1 MRQKLL
7 LFIVLTNVFLYAISF
22 RLGLERPIINIDYV
36 LVYLVF
42 LSFGYHKALKVLAI
56 VCMISLSAVDILLF
70 VNQIFPFVQLGDF
83 FYLST
88 FVFTGPLAYQKWLF
102 IAVFY
107 LIFTYIIGS
116 VLFFVTHKRVLT
128 KELAFYIVCSVII
141 ALFNMDSIRSQTL
154 FFITH
159 YSEDYHKIRG
169 SDELLS
175 PNKYGS
181 VSKSIFDNIQTNANG
196 DKILLIVNESLGKA
210 TNPDIQ
216 AALLAPLYEHQLY
229 YDYIEDGAFS
239 FVGPTVSG
247 ELRELCQ
254 KNATVMDIS
263 RVEDKEFSNCLP
275 ALLREQGYDT
285 YSVHGAAGGLYDR
298 LRWYPLIGF
307 NHVLFKEDFTV
318 ARDCKSF
325 SGKCDYDLFEPIADI
340 FTSKQKVMLYWLT
353 LNTHAPYDDKLFV
366 DGFNCQDFSLKENS
380 EACLNFKQQY
390 QFFYR
395 LSEYVQD
402 DRMKGVEVYVVGD
415 HAPPI
420 MSLKD
425 NYSIYEDFDVSW
437 IRFKVKEIVP
447 NHPKSHSSIV

>member
-7 LFIVLTNVFLYAISF
+7 LFIVLTNIFLYAISF
-22 RLGLERPIINIDYV
+22 TLGLERPIINIDYI

-42 LSFGYHKALKVLAI
+42 LSFSYHKALKVLAI
-56 VCMISLSAVDILLF
+56 AGMLALSAVDILLL
-70 VNQIFPFVQLGDF
+70 VNQIFPFVQLGDL

-88 FVFTGPLAYQKWLF
+88 FVFTGPLAYQKGLF

-107 LIFTYIIGS
+107 LIFIYIIGS
-116 VLFFVTHKRVLT
+116 AWFFVKYDRAST
-128 KELAFYIVCSVII
+128 KELILCIVCSVVI
-141 ALFNMDSIRSQTL
+141 ALFDTNSIRSQTL

-169 SDELLS
+169 NDELLS
-175 PNKYGS
+175 RNKYDS
-181 VSKSIFDNIQTNANG
+181 VSKPIFDNIQINANG

-210 TNPDIQ
+210 TDPKIQ
-216 AALLAPLYEHQLY
+216 EALLAPLYQHKQDY
-229 YDYIEDGAFS
+229 KYIEDGAFS

-247 ELRELCQ
+247 EIRELCQ

-263 RVEDKEFSNCLP
+263 KVKDKEFTNCLP
-275 ALLREQGYDT
+275 TLLREQGYDT
-285 YSVHGAAGGLYDR
+285 YSVHGAASGLYDR
-298 LRWYPLIGF
+298 SRWYPLIGF
-307 NHVLFKEDFTV
+307 NHVLFKEDFAA

-340 FTSKQKVMLYWLT
+340 FVSKQKVFLYWLT
-353 LNTHAPYDDKLFV
+353 LNTHTPYDDYLFV
-366 DGFNCQDFSLKENS
+366 DGFDCKKFSLKAKG

-402 DRMKGVEVYVVGD
+402 DRMKGVEVYIVGD

-425 NYSIYEDFDVSW
+425 NYSVYEDFDVSW
-437 IRFKVKEIVP
+437 INFKIK
-447 NHPKSHSSIV
+447 

>member
-1 MRQKLL
+1 MLIL
-7 LFIVLTNVFLYAISF
+7 LTNIFLYGISF
-22 RLGLERPIINIDYV
+22 TLGLERPIINIDYV
-36 LVYLVF
+36 LVYLIF
-42 LSFGYHKALKVLAI
+42 LSFSYHRALKVLAI
-56 VCMISLSAVDILLF
+56 ACMLALSAVDILLL
-70 VNQIFPFVQLGDF
+70 VNQIFPFVQLGDL

-88 FVFTGPLAYQKWLF
+88 FVFTGPLAYQKWFF

-107 LIFTYIIGS
+107 LIFIYIIGS
-116 VLFFVTHKRVLT
+116 AWFFVKQQRHPI
-128 KELAFYIVCSVII
+128 KEVIFYILCALII
-141 ALFNMDSIRSQTL
+141 ALLNIDIIRSQTL

-169 SDELLS
+169 NDELLS
-175 PNKYGS
+175 RNKYDS
-181 VSKSIFDNIQTNANG
+181 VSKPIFDNIQNNDNG

-210 TNPDIQ
+210 TDPKVQ
-216 AALLAPLYEHQLY
+216 EALLAPLHQHKQYYE
-229 YDYIEDGAFS
+229 YIEDGAFS

-247 ELRELCQ
+247 EIRELCQ

-263 RVEDKEFSNCLP
+263 KVKDKEFTNCLP
-275 ALLREQGYDT
+275 TLLREQGYDT

-298 LRWYPLIGF
+298 SRWYPLIGF
-307 NHVLFKEDFTV
+307 NHVLFKEDFAA

-340 FTSKQKVMLYWLT
+340 FANKQKVMLYWLT
-353 LNTHAPYDDKLFV
+353 LNTHTPYDDYLFV
-366 DGFNCQDFSLKENS
+366 DGFDCQDFSLKEKS

-402 DRMKGVEVYVVGD
+402 ERMKGVEVYIVGD

-425 NYSIYEDFDVSW
+425 NYLVYEDFDVSW
-437 IRFKVKEIVP
+437 IKFKIKE
-447 NHPKSHSSIV
+447 

>member
-7 LFIVLTNVFLYAISF
+7 LFIVLTNIFLYAISF
-22 RLGLERPIINIDYV
+22 RLGLERPVVNIDYL

-42 LSFGYHKALKVLAI
+42 LTVSYHKALKMLAI
-56 VCMISLSAVDILLF
+56 AGMVALSTVDILLL
-70 VNQIFPFVQLGDF
+70 VNQIFPFVQLGDL

-107 LIFTYIIGS
+107 LIFIYIIGS
-116 VLFFVTHKRVLT
+116 AFFFVSHERTHTRELT
-128 KELAFYIVCSVII
+128 FYIVCSIII
-141 ALFNMDSIRSQTL
+141 ALFNMDSIRSRTV

-169 SDELLS
+169 NNQLLRD
-175 PNKYGS
+175 NQYDS
-181 VSKSIFDNIQTNANG
+181 VSQTIFDNIQQQANG

-210 TNPDIQ
+210 TDPNIQ
-216 AALLAPLYEHQLY
+216 KALLAPLYKHKPH

-263 RVEDKEFSNCLP
+263 KVDDKEFANCLP
-275 ALLREQGYDT
+275 ARLRQQGYST
-285 YSVHGAAGGLYDR
+285 YSVHGAAGALYDR
-298 LRWYPLIGF
+298 SRWYPLIGF
-307 NHVLFKEDFTV
+307 DDVLFKDDFTE

-325 SGKCDYDLFEPIADI
+325 SGKCDYDLFDPIADI
-340 FTSKQKVMLYWLT
+340 LASKEKVLLYWLT
-353 LNTHAPYDDKLFV
+353 LNTHTPYDDYLFV
-366 DGFNCQDFSLKENS
+366 DGFDCKKFSLKIKG

-390 QFFYR
+390 QFFY
-395 LSEYVQD
+395 
-402 DRMKGVEVYVVGD
+402 
-415 HAPPI
+415 
-420 MSLKD
+420 SLD
-425 NYSIYEDFDVSW
+425 
-437 IRFKVKEIVP
+437 
-447 NHPKSHSSIV
+447 

>member
-141 ALFNMDSIRSQTL
+141 ALFNMDSIRSQTV

-169 SDELLS
+169 NEQLLRD
-175 PNKYGS
+175 NQYDS
-181 VSKSIFDNIQTNANG
+181 VSQSIFDNIQQHANG

-210 TNPDIQ
+210 TDLSIQ
-216 AALLAPLYEHQLY
+216 QALLAPLYKHKPH

-254 KNATVMDIS
+254 KNATVMDI
-263 RVEDKEFSNCLP
+263 RKVDDKEFADCLP
-275 ALLREQGYDT
+275 ELLREQGFDT

-298 LRWYPLIGF
+298 SRWYPLIGF
-307 NHVLFKEDFTV
+307 SHVLFKDDFTE

-340 FTSKQKVMLYWLT
+340 FASKEKVLLYWLT
-353 LNTHAPYDDKLFV
+353 LNTHTPYDDYLFV
-366 DGFNCQDFSLKENS
+366 DGFDCKAFSLKAKG

-402 DRMKGVEVYVVGD
+402 DRMKGVEVYIVGD
-415 HAPPI
+415 HTPPI

-425 NYSIYEDFDVSW
+425 NYSVFEDFDVTW
-437 IRFKVKEIVP
+437 IKFKIK
-447 NHPKSHSSIV
+447 

>member
-22 RLGLERPIINIDYV
+22 RLGLERPIINLDYA
-36 LVYLVF
+36 LIYLLF
-42 LSFGYHKALKVLAI
+42 LTFSYHKALKILAI
-56 VCMISLSAVDILLF
+56 VCMIALSTIDILLF
-70 VNQIFPFVQLGDF
+70 VNQIFPFVQLGDL

-107 LIFTYIIGS
+107 LVFIYIIGS
-116 VLFFVTHKRVLT
+116 AWFFVKHERVLT
-128 KELAFYIVCSVII
+128 KEIIFYIVCSVII
-141 ALFNMDSIRSQTL
+141 ALFNMDSTRSQTL

-169 SDELLS
+169 NDELLS

-181 VSKSIFDNIQTNANG
+181 VSKSIFENIQTNANG

-210 TNPDIQ
+210 TDPKIQ
-216 AALLAPLYEHQLY
+216 VALLAPLYQHQRY
-229 YDYIEDGAFS
+229 YHYIEDGAFS

-254 KNATVMDIS
+254 KNATVMDI
-263 RVEDKEFSNCLP
+263 RKVEDKEFTNCLP

-285 YSVHGAAGGLYDR
+285 YSVHGAEGGLYDR

-307 NHVLFKEDFTV
+307 NQVLFKEDFGA

-340 FTSKQKVMLYWLT
+340 FASNQKTFLYWLT
-353 LNTHAPYDDKLFV
+353 LNTHTPYDDYLFV
-366 DGFNCQDFSLKENS
+366 DGFNCKTFSLKDKS

-425 NYSIYEDFDVSW
+425 NYSVYEDFDVSW
-437 IRFKVKEIVP
+437 VKFNIKE
-447 NHPKSHSSIV
+447 

>member
-7 LFIVLTNVFLYAISF
+7 LFIVLTNVFLYVISF

-42 LSFGYHKALKVLAI
+42 LSFSYHKALKLLAI

-107 LIFTYIIGS
+107 LIAIYIITS
-116 VLFFVTHKRVLT
+116 TFFFVDPKPAPT
-128 KELAFYIVCSVII
+128 KELITYLLCSVII
-141 ALFNMDSIRSQTL
+141 ALFDMDSIRSQTS

-169 SDELLS
+169 NDELLS

-181 VSKSIFDNIQTNANG
+181 VSNPIFENIQTNKNG
-196 DKILLIVNESLGKA
+196 DKILLIGNESLGKA
-210 TNPDIQ
+210 TDPNIQ
-216 AALLAPLYEHQLY
+216 AALLAPLYKHQSY
-229 YDYIEDGAFS
+229 YHYIEDGAFS

-263 RVEDKEFSNCLP
+263 KVQDKEFINCLP
-275 ALLREQGYDT
+275 SQLREQGYDT
-285 YSVHGAAGGLYDR
+285 YSVHGAAGSLYDR
-298 LRWYPLIGF
+298 TRWYPLIGF
-307 NHVLFKEDFTV
+307 NHVLFKEDFAA

-340 FTSKQKVMLYWLT
+340 IFSKQKVMLYWLT

-366 DGFNCQDFSLKENS
+366 DGFDCQDFSLKEGS

-402 DRMKGVEVYVVGD
+402 NRMKNVEVYIVGD

-425 NYSIYEDFDVSW
+425 NYSVFEDFDVSW
-437 IRFKVKEIVP
+437 IKFKIK
-447 NHPKSHSSIV
+447 

>member
-7 LFIVLTNVFLYAISF
+7 LFIVLTNIFLYSISF
-22 RLGLERPIINIDYV
+22 KLGLERPLINIDYI

-42 LSFGYHKALKVLAI
+42 LSFSYHKSLKVLAI
-56 VCMISLSAVDILLF
+56 ACIIALSGIDILLF
-70 VNQIFPFVQLGDF
+70 VNQIFPFVQLGDL

-107 LIFTYIIGS
+107 LIFIYILTS
-116 VLFFVTHKRVLT
+116 SFFFVNHKPAPI
-128 KELAFYIVCSVII
+128 KELMAYLLCSVII
-141 ALFNMDSIRSQTL
+141 ALFDMDSIRSQTS

-169 SDELLS
+169 NDELLS

-210 TNPDIQ
+210 TDPNIQ
-216 AALLAPLYEHQLY
+216 AALLAPLYKHKQHYE
-229 YDYIEDGAFS
+229 YIDDDSFS

-263 RVEDKEFSNCLP
+263 KVADKEFINCLP
-275 ALLREQGYDT
+275 SLLREEGYDT
-285 YSVHGAAGGLYDR
+285 YSMHGAAGSLYDR
-298 LRWYPLIGF
+298 SRWYPLIGF
-307 NHVLFKEDFTV
+307 NHVLFKKDFAA

-340 FTSKQKVMLYWLT
+340 FVSKEKVFLYWLT
-353 LNTHAPYDDKLFV
+353 LNTHTPYDDYLFV
-366 DGFNCQDFSLKENS
+366 DGFDCKKFSLKAKS
-380 EACLNFKQQY
+380 ESCLNFKQQY

-402 DRMKGVEVYVVGD
+402 ERMKGVEVYIVGD

-425 NYSIYEDFDVSW
+425 NYSVYGDFDVSW
-437 IRFKVKEIVP
+437 IKFKIK
-447 NHPKSHSSIV
+447 

>member
-7 LFIVLTNVFLYAISF
+7 LFIVFTNIFLYGISF
-22 RLGLERPIINIDYV
+22 SLGLERPFINLDYI

-42 LSFGYHKALKVLAI
+42 LTFIYHKALKVLAI
-56 VCMISLSAVDILLF
+56 VCMVVLSGIDILLF
-70 VNQIFPFVQLGDF
+70 VNQIFPFVQVGDL

-107 LIFTYIIGS
+107 LIFIYIITS
-116 VLFFVTHKRVLT
+116 TFFFVNHEHAPT
-128 KELAFYIVCSVII
+128 KKLIIYLLFIVII
-141 ALFNMDSIRSQTL
+141 ALFDLDTIRSQTL
-154 FFITH
+154 FFVNH

-169 SDELLS
+169 NDELLS
-175 PNKYGS
+175 SNKYGS
-181 VSKSIFDNIQTNANG
+181 VSKSIFENIQTNKNG

-210 TNPDIQ
+210 TDPKIQ
-216 AALLAPLYEHQLY
+216 AALLAPLYKYQLY
-229 YDYIEDGAFS
+229 YEYIDDGSFS

-263 RVEDKEFSNCLP
+263 RVEDKEFTNCLP
-275 ALLREQGYDT
+275 SQLREQGYDT
-285 YSVHGAAGGLYDR
+285 YSVHGASGNLYDR
-298 LRWYPLIGF
+298 TRWYPLIGF
-307 NHVLFKEDFTV
+307 NHVLFKEDFAA

-325 SGKCDYDLFEPIADI
+325 SGKCDYDLFESIADI
-340 FTSKQKVMLYWLT
+340 MASKQKVMLYWLT
-353 LNTHAPYDDKLFV
+353 LNTHAPYDDRLFV
-366 DGFNCQDFSLKENS
+366 DGFDCQDFSLKEQS

-402 DRMKGVEVYVVGD
+402 DRMKGTEVYVVGD

-420 MSLKD
+420 MSLK
-425 NYSIYEDFDVSW
+425 NNFSVYEDFDVSW
-437 IRFKVKEIVP
+437 IKFKIK
-447 NHPKSHSSIV
+447 

>member
-7 LFIVLTNVFLYAISF
+7 LFIVLTNVFLYAIGF
-22 RLGLERPIINIDYV
+22 QLGLERPVVNIDYL

-42 LSFGYHKALKVLAI
+42 LTVTYHKVLKWLAI
-56 VCMISLSAVDILLF
+56 AGMVALSAVDILLL
-70 VNQIFPFVQLGDF
+70 VNQIFPFVQLGDL

-88 FVFTGPLAYQKWLF
+88 FVFTGPLAYQKWLL

-107 LIFTYIIGS
+107 LVFIYIITS
-116 VLFFVTHKRVLT
+116 TFFFVKHKPVST
-128 KELAFYIVCSVII
+128 KELKIYLLCSVII
-141 ALFNMDSIRSQTL
+141 TLFDIDIIKSQTL

-159 YSEDYHKIRG
+159 YSEDYHKIR
-169 SDELLS
+169 SNNELLS

-181 VSKSIFDNIQTNANG
+181 VSNSIFENIQTNANG

-210 TNPDIQ
+210 TDPKIQ
-216 AALLAPLYEHQLY
+216 AALLAPLYQHQRHY
-229 YDYIEDGAFS
+229 SYIEDGAFS

-247 ELRELCQ
+247 EIRELCQ

-263 RVEDKEFSNCLP
+263 RVEDKEFTNCLP

-285 YSVHGAAGGLYDR
+285 YSVHGAAGSLYDR

-307 NHVLFKEDFTV
+307 NQVLFKEDFAA

-325 SGKCDYDLFEPIADI
+325 SGKCDYDLFDPIADI
-340 FTSKQKVMLYWLT
+340 FASNKKTFLYWLT
-353 LNTHAPYDDKLFV
+353 LNTHSPYDDYLFV
-366 DGFNCQDFSLKENS
+366 DGFDCKTFSLKEKS

-425 NYSIYEDFDVSW
+425 NYSAYEDFDVSW
-437 IRFKVKEIVP
+437 VKFKIK
-447 NHPKSHSSIV
+447 

>member
-7 LFIVLTNVFLYAISF
+7 LFIVLTNVFLYVISF

-42 LSFGYHKALKVLAI
+42 LSFSYHKALKVLAI

-107 LIFTYIIGS
+107 LIAIYIITS
-116 VLFFVTHKRVLT
+116 TFFFVDPKPAPT
-128 KELAFYIVCSVII
+128 KELITYLLCSVII
-141 ALFNMDSIRSQTL
+141 ALFDMDSIRSQTS

-169 SDELLS
+169 NDELLS

-181 VSKSIFDNIQTNANG
+181 VSNPIFENIQTNKNG

-210 TNPDIQ
+210 TDSNIQ
-216 AALLAPLYEHQLY
+216 AALLAPLYKHKPH

-263 RVEDKEFSNCLP
+263 KVDDKEFANCLP
-275 ALLREQGYDT
+275 ARLRQQGYST
-285 YSVHGAAGGLYDR
+285 YSVHGAAGALYDR
-298 LRWYPLIGF
+298 SRWYPLIGF
-307 NHVLFKEDFTV
+307 DDVLFKDDFTE

-325 SGKCDYDLFEPIADI
+325 SGKCDYDLFDPIADI
-340 FTSKQKVMLYWLT
+340 LASKEKVLLYWLT
-353 LNTHAPYDDKLFV
+353 LNTHTPYDDYLFV
-366 DGFNCQDFSLKENS
+366 DGFDCKKFSLKIKG

-402 DRMKGVEVYVVGD
+402 DRMKGVEVYIVGD

-425 NYSIYEDFDVSW
+425 NYSVFEDFDVSW
-437 IRFKVKEIVP
+437 IKFKIK
-447 NHPKSHSSIV
+447 